1 MYQKSALLGG
11 DLIKCGL
18 CSYTSAKLTIHV
30 KKEHNIS
37 PEEYREKYGSLV
49 CDNSIKRYSA
59 IAKENGSWINRAKES
74 GQDLGEYKAKVS
86 ESVSKSIM
94 SNPEER
100 KRRAELL
107 GSLNKTEAFRKKA
120 SETAKKTSARIDIQK
135 SRAANLKRWRDSHRK
150 EFLAITSKL
159 LVSKKKTK
167 PEIYIDRWLISNYE
181 GMFKYSQFFYSK
193 KFNTISGKK
202 QVDFLSLDRNIII
215 EIDGPLHFRESLESF
230 KKIREKDVALSIY
243 SILKQKTLIRVS
255 YDCWAQSTG
264 GFSNATLDRI
274 SSIIDSPL
282 PGVHFVGKIWNGN
295 EYSYCTSEE
304 EIIKIYKDTQCQK

>member
-74 GQDLGEYKAKVS
+74 GQDLGEYKSKLS

-107 GSLNKTEAFRKKA
+107 GSLNKTETFRKKA
-120 SETAKKTSARIDIQK
+120 SETAKKTSARVDIQK
-135 SRAANLKRWRDSHRK
+135 SRAAQLKRWREMNPDAFFNKCTLVMHSK
-150 EFLAITSKL
+150 WQSLPEKKLFEFFKNISQDFEKNKQIKSTKHFRVNKTNSKQ
-159 LVSKKKTK
+159 
-167 PEIYIDRWLISNYE
+167 IDVLN
-181 GMFKYSQFFYSK
+181 
-193 KFNTISGKK
+193 KK
-202 QVDFLSLDRNIII
+202 QKIIAEFDGKHHFSPIFGNEVLSRV
-215 EIDGPLHFRESLESF
+215 
-230 KKIREKDVALSIY
+230 KEKDKELERFCLDNNFI
-243 SILKQKTLIRVS
+243 LIRVS
-255 YDCWAQSTG
+255 QSC
-264 GFSNATLDRI
+264 FIYR
-274 SSIIDSPL
+274 SINDFPKSIKDKID
-282 PGVHFVGKIWNGN
+282 
-295 EYSYCTSEE
+295 
-304 EIIKIYKDTQCQK
+304 EIIKNNIPGNYFIGEEYRCQK